1 MLVVVVSDAI
11 LMMIIMMVMVI
22 IAWLEDVRCS
32 VVKSSVDASQ
42 DFSTG
47 FNHVGSEGE
56 LLTVEHKEI
65 SVFLKG
71 LLAGLHCFY
80 NLLILYC
87 CFSISSSFSEM
98 PWSLSEILSSFSAIL

>member
-71 LLAGLHCFY
+71 LLAASA
-80 NLLILYC
+80 LLLQ
-87 CFSISSSFSEM
+87 
-98 PWSLSEILSSFSAIL
+98 SLDSVLLLLNFVVVL